1 MIIEIIKFF
10 VYSLIIVA
18 ISKFILVKALRGLA
32 ENLNL
37 GAKIVGEIAGIA
49 TSIPELLTVTI
60 ASFKGMLGTTFYN
73 IISSNVIN
81 FLQYFL
87 SIVLNKNYKAIKNK
101 GIIIQ
106 IILVILTIMIPIGL
120 LKLENSLNII
130 LAIILILLY
139 FVFIIISKKVHIKYL
154 SAEEKGIIKEEEK
167 KESIE
172 KNKNKATIIY
182 IIWIL
187 LAGILLYFIGDK
199 LGVVLENLANMFGIP
214 EYILGILLGFVTSIP
229 ELITFF
235 EAQRHYKK
243 EEDKIMLGVIE
254 ATNNLLTSNILNL
267 FVIQAIGIIIYCL
280 II

>member
-1 MIIEIIKFF
+1 M
-10 VYSLIIVA
+10 
-18 ISKFILVKALRGLA
+18 
-32 ENLNL
+32 NL

-49 TSIPELLTVTI
+49 TSIPELLTVAI

-154 SAEEKGIIKEEEK
+154 SAEEKEIIKEEEK

-199 LGVVLENLANMFGIP
+199 LGIVLENLANMFGIP

-235 EAQRHYKK
+235 EAQRYYKK

-267 FVIQAIGIIIYCL
+267 FVIQAIGIIIYRL
-280 II
+280 IV

>member
-37 GAKIVGEIAGIA
+37 GAKIVGEIVGIA
-49 TSIPELLTVTI
+49 TSIPELLTVAI

-154 SAEEKGIIKEEEK
+154 SAEEKEIIKEEEK

-199 LGVVLENLANMFGIP
+199 LGIVLENLANMFGIP

-235 EAQRHYKK
+235 EAQRYYKK

-267 FVIQAIGIIIYCL
+267 FVIQAIGIIIYRL
-280 II
+280 IV

>member
-37 GAKIVGEIAGIA
+37 GAKIIGEIAGIA

-199 LGVVLENLANMFGIP
+199 LGIVLENLANMFGIP

-280 II
+280 IV